1 MEGSDQPYDTRPQF
15 SAHAHTFSAVP
26 NSIPYHPFQSTSF
39 RPPSFGS
46 HIYQQPHHPSSFT
59 IPFNHDVINVPP
71 YASTQPLATDIPNV
85 GMQPGLSSMPSDPSP
100 QGAAVNIRGRKRK
113 GDKLSRGT
121 KRQAKENIPPIG
133 AGTPPAFGVG
143 PSQPQHLP
151 SVSAVQPAP
160 LRHSASQI
168 PPHQGAGDTHSPVS
182 DQDASDVWWFIASV
196 EAREKPSVMPSFGP
210 RERQKPKNS
219 NFWVCR
225 ECALYVHLVHLF
237 RSILTLFIVRA
248 NGKHGE
254 RITASQPRFATI
266 SKSIIAQH
274 GIMLFSSTNSR
285 IG

>member
-1 MEGSDQPYDTRPQF
+1 MEGSDQPYNTCPQF

-59 IPFNHDVINVPP
+59 IPFNHDVMNVSP
-71 YASTQPLATDIPNV
+71 YASTQPLAPDIPNI
-85 GMQPGLSSMPSDPSP
+85 GMQPGPSSLPSDSSP
-100 QGAAVNIRGRKRK
+100 QEAAVNIRGRKRK
-113 GDKLSRGT
+113 ADKQPSRST

-133 AGTPPAFGVG
+133 AGTPPAFAVG
-143 PSQPQHLP
+143 PSQSQHLP
-151 SVSAVQPAP
+151 SVQPAP
-160 LRHSASQI
+160 LRNSTSQI
-168 PPHQGAGDTHSPVS
+168 PPHQDAGDTHSPAS

-196 EAREKPSVMPSFGP
+196 EARDKPPVMPSFGS
-210 RERQKPKNS
+210 RERQKPKTG

-225 ECALYVHLVHLF
+225 ECALYVHLLHLF
-237 RSILTLFIVRA
+237 RSILMLFIVRA

-254 RITASQPRFATI
+254 RNTASQPRFATI
-266 SKSIIAQH
+266 SINIIAQH
-274 GIMLFSSTNSR
+274 GIMLLSSTNSR